1 MEAATQPC
9 SSPRSSPRTEVLR
22 SAVVVVGFFLL
33 IGAALLFTMLA
44 LDIFTIPYLTPAAH
58 SLARLLAPLVPLLF
72 PLFLGLFL
80 KVLARPRATWPK
92 KTSWLLITGSWVFQH
107 LQRATADAVAL
118 WAAGDVC
125 GLRACRGKW
134 VEWVLVLAVVGAQCA
149 GLRWEA
155 GYVDGWIDHLI
166 AQEAEKKVKEDQDM
180 MVRGEVPDGWD
191 LEKADS
197 AGFVGAVEEKTDL
210 KHGETEE
217 VLVVVVGEEV
227 EKV

>member
-1 MEAATQPC
+1 MEAATQ
-9 SSPRSSPRTEVLR
+9 PRSSPRTEALR
-22 SAVVVVGFFLL
+22 SAGVVVGFVLF
-33 IGAALLFTMLA
+33 IGTVFLFTMLA
-44 LDIFTIPYLTPAAH
+44 LDIFSMPYLTPAAH
-58 SLARLLAPLVPLLF
+58 FLARLLAPFVPLLF

-118 WAAGDVC
+118 WDAGNVC

-134 VEWVLVLAVVGAQCA
+134 VEWVLVLAVVGAQYA

-155 GYVDGWIDHLI
+155 GYVDGWIDQLI

-180 MVRGEVPDGWD
+180 MARGEVPDGWD
-191 LEKADS
+191 LEKADL
-197 AGFVGAVEEKTDL
+197 ARFVGAVEEKKVLMD
-210 KHGETEE
+210 GEKEE
-217 VLVVVVGEEV
+217 VLVVVVEEEI